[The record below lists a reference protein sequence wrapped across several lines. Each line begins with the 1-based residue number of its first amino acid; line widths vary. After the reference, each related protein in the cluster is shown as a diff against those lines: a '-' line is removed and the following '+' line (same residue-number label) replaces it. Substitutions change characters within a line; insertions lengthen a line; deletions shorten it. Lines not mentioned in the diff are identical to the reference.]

1 MFQQPQQNQNQ
12 NPNPNTNPNTN
23 PITSFLPNTD
33 GITSGVTNAM
43 NNVSSSIAD
52 SKNSFQ
58 NTMNDFSSANVINAG
73 NEFLQSNSLIAK
85 FGFII
90 LVLFGFL
97 FLFKIG
103 MMIISSI
110 LSPSESPY
118 LVKGLISGTESI
130 RVQQD
135 SRTSSAIVNYSE
147 NQPTGLEFTYSVWI
161 LLNSSKAD
169 GKYSH
174 IFNKGIVDGSNI
186 TVSGVNNLSNA
197 PGLYVKGNTDGTS
210 TLRVYMD
217 TFSKTGSIQNIDD
230 QRTPIDINGIPY
242 NKWVNVIIRA
252 QNRILDVYI
261 NGVLTQHQD
270 LGYVPRQNFGDV
282 YVCQNGGFSG
292 KLSDLRYYIKALNV
306 FEING
311 IVGWGPSLTTSS
323 SSAAQ
328 SNTDAS
334 YLSYMWY
341 KATQ

>member
-1 MFQQPQQNQNQ
+1 MFQQPQQNQNPSQ
-12 NPNPNTNPNTN
+12 LTN
-23 PITSFLPNTD
+23 FLPNTD

-58 NTMNDFSSANVINAG
+58 NTMNEFSSANVINAG

-103 MMIISSI
+103 MLIISSI
-110 LSPSESPY
+110 LAPSKSPY
-118 LVKGLISGTESI
+118 LVQGLISGTESI
-130 RVQQD
+130 RIQQD

-161 LLNSSKAD
+161 FLNSSNSN

-174 IFNKGIVDGSNI
+174 IFNKGMVDGSNI
-186 TVSGVNNLSNA
+186 VVSGVNNLSNA
-197 PGLYVKGNTDGTS
+197 PGLYVKGNSDGTS
-210 TLRVYMD
+210 SLRVYMD
-217 TFSKTGSIQNIDD
+217 TFSKNGSIQNIDD

-252 QNRILDVYI
+252 QNRILDVYV
-261 NGVLTQHQD
+261 NGVLTQHKD

-292 KLSDLRYYIKALNV
+292 KLSDLRYYTKALNV

-311 IVGWGPSLTTSS
+311 IVGWGPNLTTSP
-323 SSAAQ
+323 SASGQ
-328 SNTDAS
+328 SNTDAT
-334 YLSYMWY
+334 YLSHLWY

>member
-1 MFQQPQQNQNQ
+1 MFQEQQNQNQ
-12 NPNPNTNPNTN
+12 QSAS
-23 PITSFLPNTD
+23 ILPSADAVT
-33 GITSGVTNAM
+33 GGVTDA
-43 NNVSSSIAD
+43 VSSISSSIAD
-52 SKNSFQ
+52 AKSSI
-58 NTMNDFSSANVINAG
+58 NDSLNQFSSTSAMDAG
-73 NEFLQSNSLIAK
+73 KEFLQSNSLIAK

-97 FLFKIG
+97 FLFRIG
-103 MMIISSI
+103 MMIISNI
-110 LSPSESPY
+110 LAPSDSPY
-118 LVKGLISGTESI
+118 LVKGLISGTESVRI
-130 RVQQD
+130 QQD

-161 LLNSSKAD
+161 LLNSTNTNSKYA
-169 GKYSH
+169 H

-186 TVSGVNNLSNA
+186 TVSGVNNMSNA

-217 TFSKTGSIQNIDD
+217 TFSQSGPIQNIDD
-230 QRTPIDINGIPY
+230 QRTTMDISGVPY

-252 QNRILDVYI
+252 ENRILDVYV
-261 NGVLTQHQD
+261 NGVLTQHKD

-292 KLSDLRYYIKALNV
+292 KLSDLRYYTKSLNV

-311 IVGWGPSLTTSS
+311 IVGWGPKLSTSP
-323 SSAAQ
+323 SASGQ
-328 SNTDAS
+328 SDTDAS
-334 YLSYMWY
+334 YLSHLWY

>member
-1 MFQQPQQNQNQ
+1 MFQEQQGQQNQNQ
-12 NPNPNTNPNTN
+12 QSE
-23 PITSFLPNTD
+23 ISILPTAD
-33 GITSGVTNAM
+33 AVSGGITDAVSSI
-43 NNVSSSIAD
+43 SSSIAD
-52 SKNSFQ
+52 AKNSI
-58 NTMNDFSSANVINAG
+58 NDSMNQFSSTSAMDAG
-73 NEFLQSNSLIAK
+73 KEFLQSNSLIAK

-103 MMIISSI
+103 MLIISSI
-110 LSPSESPY
+110 LAPTDSPY
-118 LVKGLISGTESI
+118 LVKGLISGTESVRI
-130 RVQQD
+130 QQD

-161 LLNSSKAD
+161 LLNSTNTT

-186 TVSGVNNLSNA
+186 TISGINTMSNA
-197 PGLYVKGNTDGTS
+197 PGLYVKGNSDGTS

-217 TFSKTGSIQNIDD
+217 TFSKTGPIQNIDD
-230 QRTPIDINGIPY
+230 QRTTMDISGIPY
-242 NKWVNVIIRA
+242 NKWVNVIIRV

-261 NGVLTQHQD
+261 NGVLTQHKD

-292 KLSDLRYYIKALNV
+292 KLSDLRYYAKSLNV

-311 IVGWGPSLTTSS
+311 IVGWGPSLSTSP
-323 SSAAQ
+323 SASGQ
-328 SNTDAS
+328 SDTDAS
-334 YLSYMWY
+334 YLSYLWY

>member
-1 MFQQPQQNQNQ
+1 MFQEQQNQNQ
-12 NPNPNTNPNTN
+12 QSAS
-23 PITSFLPNTD
+23 ILPSADAVTGGLTD
-33 GITSGVTNAM
+33 AVSSI
-43 NNVSSSIAD
+43 SSSIAD
-52 SKNSFQ
+52 AKSSINDS
-58 NTMNDFSSANVINAG
+58 MNQFSSTSAMDAG
-73 NEFLQSNSLIAK
+73 KEFLQSNSLIAK

-97 FLFKIG
+97 FLFRIG

-110 LSPSESPY
+110 LAPMDSPY
-118 LVKGLISGTESI
+118 LVKGLISGTESV

-161 LLNSSKAD
+161 LLNSTNTNSKYA
-169 GKYSH
+169 H

-186 TVSGVNNLSNA
+186 TISGVNNMSNA

-217 TFSKTGSIQNIDD
+217 TFSKSGPIQNIDE
-230 QRTPIDINGIPY
+230 QRTTMDISGVPY
-242 NKWVNVIIRA
+242 NKWVNVIIRVE
-252 QNRILDVYI
+252 NRILDVYI
-261 NGVLTQHQD
+261 NGVLTQHKD

-292 KLSDLRYYIKALNV
+292 KLSDLRYYAKSLNV

-311 IVGWGPSLTTSS
+311 IVGWGPNLSTSP
-323 SSAAQ
+323 SASGQ
-328 SNTDAS
+328 SDTDAS
-334 YLSYMWY
+334 YLSHLWY

>member
-1 MFQQPQQNQNQ
+1 MFQEQQNQNQ
-12 NPNPNTNPNTN
+12 QSAS
-23 PITSFLPNTD
+23 ILPSADAVT
-33 GITSGVTNAM
+33 GGVTDA
-43 NNVSSSIAD
+43 VSSISSSIAD
-52 SKNSFQ
+52 AKSSI
-58 NTMNDFSSANVINAG
+58 NDSLNQFSSTSAMDAG
-73 NEFLQSNSLIAK
+73 KEFLQSNSLIAK

-97 FLFKIG
+97 FLFRIG
-103 MMIISSI
+103 MMIISNI
-110 LSPSESPY
+110 LAPSDSPY
-118 LVKGLISGTESI
+118 LVKGLISGTESVRI
-130 RVQQD
+130 QQD

-161 LLNSSKAD
+161 LLNSTNTNSKYA
-169 GKYSH
+169 H

-186 TVSGVNNLSNA
+186 TVSGVNNMSNA

-217 TFSKTGSIQNIDD
+217 TFSQSGPIQNIDD
-230 QRTPIDINGIPY
+230 QRTTMDISGVPY

-252 QNRILDVYI
+252 ENRILDVYV
-261 NGVLTQHQD
+261 NGVLTQHKD

-292 KLSDLRYYIKALNV
+292 KLSDLRYYAKSLNV

-311 IVGWGPSLTTSS
+311 IVGWGPKLSTSP
-323 SSAAQ
+323 SASGQ
-328 SNTDAS
+328 SDTDAS
-334 YLSYMWY
+334 YLSHLWY

>member
-1 MFQQPQQNQNQ
+1 MFQEQQGQQ
-12 NPNPNTNPNTN
+12 GQSSAS
-23 PITSFLPNTD
+23 ILPSADTVSG
-33 GITSGVTNAM
+33 GITDAVNS
-43 NNVSSSIAD
+43 VSTSIAD
-52 SKNSFQ
+52 TKNSI
-58 NTMNDFSSANVINAG
+58 NDSMNQFSSTSVMDAG

-110 LSPSESPY
+110 LAPTDSPY
-118 LVKGLISGTESI
+118 LVKGMISGSESVRI
-130 RVQQD
+130 QQD

-147 NQPTGLEFTYSVWI
+147 NQPTGLEFTYSVW
-161 LLNSSKAD
+161 LLFNSSNTN

-174 IFNKGIVDGSNI
+174 IFNKGMVDGSNI
-186 TVSGVNNLSNA
+186 TVTGVNNMTNA

-217 TFSKTGSIQNIDD
+217 TFRQTGPISNIDD
-230 QRTPIDINGIPY
+230 QRTSIDISGIPY
-242 NKWVNVIIRA
+242 NKWVNVMIRA
-252 QNRILDVYI
+252 QNRILDVYV
-261 NGVLTQHQD
+261 NGVLTQHKD

-282 YVCQNGGFSG
+282 FVCQNGGFSG
-292 KLSDLRYYIKALNV
+292 KLSDLRYYAKALNV

-311 IVGWGPSLTTSS
+311 IVGWGPNLSTSP
-323 SSAAQ
+323 SSASQ
-328 SNTDAS
+328 SNTDAT
-334 YLSYMWY
+334 YLSYLWY

>member
-1 MFQQPQQNQNQ
+1 MFQEQQNQNQ
-12 NPNPNTNPNTN
+12 QSAS
-23 PITSFLPNTD
+23 ILPSADAVT
-33 GITSGVTNAM
+33 GGVTDA
-43 NNVSSSIAD
+43 VSSISSSIAD
-52 SKNSFQ
+52 AKSSI
-58 NTMNDFSSANVINAG
+58 NDSLNQFSSTSAMDAG
-73 NEFLQSNSLIAK
+73 KEFLQSNSLIAK

-97 FLFKIG
+97 FLFRIG
-103 MMIISSI
+103 MMIISNI
-110 LSPSESPY
+110 LAPSDSPY
-118 LVKGLISGTESI
+118 LVKGLISGTESVRI
-130 RVQQD
+130 QQD

-161 LLNSSKAD
+161 LLNSTNTNSKYA
-169 GKYSH
+169 H

-186 TVSGVNNLSNA
+186 TVSGVNNMSNA

-217 TFSKTGSIQNIDD
+217 TFSQSGPIQNIDD
-230 QRTPIDINGIPY
+230 QRTTMDISGVPY

-252 QNRILDVYI
+252 ENRILDVYI
-261 NGVLTQHQD
+261 NGVLTQHKD

-292 KLSDLRYYIKALNV
+292 KLSDLRYYAKSLNV

-311 IVGWGPSLTTSS
+311 IVGWGPNLSTSP
-323 SSAAQ
+323 SASGQ
-328 SNTDAS
+328 SDTDAS
-334 YLSYMWY
+334 YLSHLWY

>member
-1 MFQQPQQNQNQ
+1 MFQEQQGQQNQNPQ
-12 NPNPNTNPNTN
+12 SASILPSTQAV
-23 PITSFLPNTD
+23 TS
-33 GITSGVTNAM
+33 GITDTFNNISNSISDAKNSVNQSMNQFSSTNAM
-43 NNVSSSIAD
+43 D
-52 SKNSFQ
+52 
-58 NTMNDFSSANVINAG
+58 AG
-73 NEFLQSNSLIAK
+73 KEFLQSNSLIAK

-97 FLFKIG
+97 FLFRIG
-103 MMIISSI
+103 MILIST
-110 LSPSESPY
+110 LMSPVSSPY
-118 LVKGLISGTESI
+118 LVKGLITGTEAV

-135 SRTSSAIVNYSE
+135 SRTSNPLVNYSE

-161 LLNSSKAD
+161 LLNSSNNT

-174 IFNKGIVDGSNI
+174 IFNKGIMDASNI
-186 TVSGVNNLSNA
+186 VTNGVNNMSNA
-197 PGLYVKGNTDGTS
+197 PGLYVKGNDDGTN

-217 TFSKTGSIQNIDD
+217 TFSKTGPISNIDD
-230 QRTPIDINGIPY
+230 QRSTIDISGVPY

-252 QNRILDVYI
+252 QNRILDVYV
-261 NGVLTQHQD
+261 NGVLTQHKD

-292 KLSDLRYYIKALNV
+292 KLSDLRYYAKALNV

-311 IVGWGPSLTTSS
+311 VVGWGPNLSTSP
-323 SSAAQ
+323 SASGQ

-334 YLSYMWY
+334 YLSYLWY

>member
-1 MFQQPQQNQNQ
+1 MIYSYSMFQQPPQQQNL
-12 NPNPNTNPNTN
+12 TNY
-23 PITSFLPNTD
+23 FPNTD
-33 GITSGVTNAM
+33 EIGTGITNTM
-43 NNVSSSIAD
+43 NSVSSSIAD
-52 SKNSFQ
+52 TKNSFQ
-58 NTMNDFSSANVINAG
+58 NTMNEFSSANVINAG

-103 MMIISSI
+103 MLIISSI
-110 LSPSESPY
+110 LSPSDSPY
-118 LVKGLISGTESI
+118 LIKGLISGTESI

-135 SRTSSAIVNYSE
+135 SRTSSAVVNYSE

-161 LLNSSKAD
+161 LLNSTNTSDNSKYA
-169 GKYSH
+169 H

-197 PGLYVKGNTDGTS
+197 PGLYVKGNRDGTS
-210 TLRVYMD
+210 TFRVYMD
-217 TFSKTGSIQNIDD
+217 TFSQSGSIQNIDD
-230 QRTPIDINGIPY
+230 QRTSIDINGIPY

-252 QNRILDVYI
+252 QNRILDVYV
-261 NGVLTQHQD
+261 NGVLTQHKD

-282 YVCQNGGFSG
+282 YVCNNGGFSG
-292 KLSDLRYYIKALNV
+292 KLSDLRYYAKALNV

-311 IVGWGPSLTTSS
+311 IVGWGPNLTTSP
-323 SSAAQ
+323 SASGQ
-328 SNTDAS
+328 SNTDAT
-334 YLSYMWY
+334 YLSHLWY

>member
-1 MFQQPQQNQNQ
+1 MFQEQQNQNQ
-12 NPNPNTNPNTN
+12 QSAS
-23 PITSFLPNTD
+23 ILPSADAVT
-33 GITSGVTNAM
+33 GGVTDA
-43 NNVSSSIAD
+43 VSSISSSIAD
-52 SKNSFQ
+52 AKSSI
-58 NTMNDFSSANVINAG
+58 NDSLNQFSSTSAMDAG
-73 NEFLQSNSLIAK
+73 KEFLQSNSLIAK

-97 FLFKIG
+97 FLFRIG
-103 MMIISSI
+103 MMIISNI
-110 LSPSESPY
+110 LAPSDSPY
-118 LVKGLISGTESI
+118 LVKGLISGTESVRI
-130 RVQQD
+130 QQD

-161 LLNSSKAD
+161 LLNSTNTNSKYA
-169 GKYSH
+169 H

-186 TVSGVNNLSNA
+186 TVSGVNNMSNA

-217 TFSKTGSIQNIDD
+217 TFSQSGPIQNIDD
-230 QRTPIDINGIPY
+230 QRTTMDISGVPY

-252 QNRILDVYI
+252 ENRILDVYI
-261 NGVLTQHQD
+261 NGVLTQHKD

-292 KLSDLRYYIKALNV
+292 KLSDLRYYTKSLNV

-311 IVGWGPSLTTSS
+311 IVGWGPNLSTSP
-323 SSAAQ
+323 SASGQ
-328 SNTDAS
+328 SDTDAS
-334 YLSYMWY
+334 YLSHLWY